1 MAFSLRLP
9 PALEADARARCER
22 LGISLNA
29 LVCVAL
35 DAYLRAPSQPAAPA
49 AAQHPAES
57 REAAGLVSV
66 STTCTT
72 PLEAPAACVAAPVS
86 EPVPAPVPRQK
97 PVLTAPPL
105 AAPVPPPV
113 AVAPALSRAERR
125 RLERPSKKR

>member
-9 PALEADARARCER
+9 PALEADARSRCER

-29 LVCVAL
+29 LLCVAL
-35 DAYLRAPSQPAAPA
+35 DAYLRTPSQP
-49 AAQHPAES
+49 AAQHPAEG

-72 PLEAPAACVAAPVS
+72 PIEAPAACVAAPVS

-97 PVLTAPPL
+97 PVLTTPPL

-125 RLERPSKKR
+125 RLERASKKR

>member
-9 PALEADARARCER
+9 PALEADARSRCER

-29 LVCVAL
+29 LLCVAL
-35 DAYLRAPSQPAAPA
+35 DAYLRTPSQPAA
-49 AAQHPAES
+49 QHPVEG

-72 PLEAPAACVAAPVS
+72 PIEAPAACVAAPVS
-86 EPVPAPVPRQK
+86 EPVSVPAPVPRQK

-125 RLERPSKKR
+125 RLERAAKKR